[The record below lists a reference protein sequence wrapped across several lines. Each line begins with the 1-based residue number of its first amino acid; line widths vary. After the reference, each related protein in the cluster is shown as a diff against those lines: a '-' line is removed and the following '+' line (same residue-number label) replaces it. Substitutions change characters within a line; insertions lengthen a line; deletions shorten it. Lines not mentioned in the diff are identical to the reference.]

1 MGSEGARLAHLG
13 NCFHFIL
20 GPRSQWE
27 ATERC
32 WGKFLNNLIMGS
44 SLVAW
49 WLGSQAFIAV
59 AHFSPWSGN

>member
-49 WLGSQAFIAV
+49 W
-59 AHFSPWSGN
+59 